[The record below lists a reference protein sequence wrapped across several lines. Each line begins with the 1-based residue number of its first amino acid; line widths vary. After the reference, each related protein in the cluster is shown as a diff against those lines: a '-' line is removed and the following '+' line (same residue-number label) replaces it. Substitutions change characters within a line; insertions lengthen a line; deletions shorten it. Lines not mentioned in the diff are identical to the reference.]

1 MPGNKSL
8 FSISIILLIVL
19 IFILVYFVG
28 GQKMVFVGQKLK
40 EARLHKGLTLDQVSE
55 KLKIKV
61 SFLSAIEKGDYKKLP
76 SSAYALGFVR
86 NYSSFL
92 GLSERETAALFRREF
107 DEKKVFDVLPKG
119 FTDET
124 NYGKNRFELKPGI
137 IFGFLIFTAILI
149 FIGFQYKSVF
159 TNPPLVIYSPKEN
172 QVFSGSLIPV
182 LGKTDQNSTV
192 YVNKDSV
199 SVDENG
205 NFKKNI
211 TLFEGKETI
220 VIKATSRFGK
230 ETEVKV
236 NIEVKPQ
243 DK

>member
-1 MPGNKSL
+1 M
-8 FSISIILLIVL
+8 
-19 IFILVYFVG
+19 VG
-28 GQKMVFVGQKLK
+28 IGQKLM

-119 FTDET
+119 FTDEK
-124 NYGKNRFELKPGI
+124 NYGKNRFQLQQGVVV
-137 IFGFLIFTAILI
+137 GFLLFVIVLV
-149 FIGFQYKSVF
+149 FIGLQYKSVF

-172 QVFSGSLIPV
+172 QVFQGFVIPV
-182 LGKTDQNSTV
+182 SGKTDQNSTV
-192 YVNKDSV
+192 YINKDSV
-199 SVDENG
+199 SVDDGG

-220 VIKATSRFGK
+220 VVKAKSRFGK
-230 ETEVKV
+230 ETAIKV
-236 NIEVKPQ
+236 NIEIKP
-243 DK
+243 